1 MFPVLNQKQNMG
13 RAHASSDGHKKRYP
27 IYRISFLMRKKRLEL
42 SQDSGNAVNTRLFI
56 YSFCRV
62 IKRVIKAV
70 YVFIRSSI

>member
-1 MFPVLNQKQNMG
+1 MQM
-13 RAHASSDGHKKRYP
+13 KKD
-27 IYRISFLMRKKRLEL
+27 IILMSFLMRKKRLEL